1 MSAFDFI
8 NSPRVLNL
16 RLLYNDLA
24 RLARTSSATKS
35 STPADVKPAGI
46 IRRSPSVGDGQRG
59 FERAARTIEHAE
71 YLPGLRPIVL
81 AVDCARAALADAT
94 CPVPATPE
102 SGRLAHRRRHACH
115 DEWDRLAAARGR
127 RPICARAQAPREP
140 ELRRGFH
147 VLPDHVPELAVRR
160 RRRLVRRLPQ
170 GGRESFLPPLRAD
183 DDAGEQDR
191 SRRVQSRGHP
201 AHRQRA
207 FPVSVHHDDRAR
219 WRSSTRRRPPG
230 CANTF

>member
-46 IRRSPSVGDGQRG
+46 IRRSPSVGDGQQG
-59 FERAARTIEHAE
+59 SNEPPEHASNLMNI
-71 YLPGLRPIVL
+71 YALIPQNLSPDLRQIVV

-102 SGRLAHRRRHACH
+102 SGRLAHRRTAGLLRPGQP
-115 DEWDRLAAARGR
+115 AAAAFG
-127 RPICARAQAPREP
+127 
-140 ELRRGFH
+140 
-147 VLPDHVPELAVRR
+147 
-160 RRRLVRRLPQ
+160 
-170 GGRESFLPPLRAD
+170 PPLRGAD
-183 DDAGEQDR
+183 RPGTPLPGRPAR
-191 SRRVQSRGHP
+191 LRHHTRRPKSLW
-201 AHRQRA
+201 AT
-207 FPVSVHHDDRAR
+207 PVSIQAEVAFRCR
-219 WRSSTRRRPPG
+219 
-230 CANTF
+230 